1 MLDLGPLDLVVP
13 VIIIIIAIIYLPITF
28 VVLLGNLEFSKLTSR
43 HAFQQAWFERF
54 WVFFGSASK
63 PLFAKDVEATLDKVS
78 GVVLDVGTGSGDWLY
93 LFAPPRNK
101 HISTLILLEPNRNFH
116 EVLRLRAEKLGL
128 AGRYEIIDGGIKD
141 LERIGIQTGTIDT
154 ITTIHVLCSVEA
166 PQALIKELYAY
177 LKPGGQ
183 WLVYEH
189 IKIRNEKTL
198 AAHCQDLINIA
209 WPTFLDGCSLTR
221 NTEDLLLQA
230 GEWKSADLRPG
241 SKEGRFNQLPHTV
254 GCLVKRGS

>member
-13 VIIIIIAIIYLPITF
+13 VIILIITIIYLPITF
-28 VVLLGNLEFSKLTSR
+28 VVLLGNLKFSQLTTR

-63 PLFAKDVEATLDKVS
+63 PLFAKDVEATLAEAN

-116 EVLRLRAEKLGL
+116 GVLRMRAEKLGL
-128 AGRYEIIDGGIKD
+128 ADRCDIIDGGVKD

-154 ITTIHVLCSVEA
+154 ITTVHVLCSVEA

-198 AAHCQDLINIA
+198 AAHWQGESVGRNRVTLYDCIKDALLIN
-209 WPTFLDGCSLTR
+209 S
-221 NTEDLLLQA
+221 
-230 GEWKSADLRPG
+230 
-241 SKEGRFNQLPHTV
+241 
-254 GCLVKRGS
+254 

>member
-1 MLDLGPLDLVVP
+1 MVSNIL
-13 VIIIIIAIIYLPITF
+13 
-28 VVLLGNLEFSKLTSR
+28 
-43 HAFQQAWFERF
+43 HC
-54 WVFFGSASK
+54 
-63 PLFAKDVEATLDKVS
+63 DVSWD
-78 GVVLDVGTGSGDWLY
+78 GDWLY

-116 EVLRLRAEKLGL
+116 GVLRMRAEKLGL

-154 ITTIHVLCSVEA
+154 ITTVHVLCSVEA
-166 PQALIKELYAY
+166 PQALVKELYAY

-198 AAHCQDLINIA
+198 AAHCQGEKKSRHPLR
-209 WPTFLDGCSLTR
+209 LYERCST
-221 NTEDLLLQA
+221 N
-230 GEWKSADLRPG
+230 KFI
-241 SKEGRFNQLPHTV
+241 KI
-254 GCLVKRGS
+254 

>member
-13 VIIIIIAIIYLPITF
+13 VIILIITIIYLPITF
-28 VVLLGNLEFSKLTSR
+28 VVLLGNLKFSQLTTR

-63 PLFAKDVEATLDKVS
+63 PLFAKDVEATLAEAN

-116 EVLRLRAEKLGL
+116 GVLRMRAEKLGL
-128 AGRYEIIDGGIKD
+128 ADRCDIIDGGIKD

-154 ITTIHVLCSVEA
+154 ITTVHVLCSVEA
-166 PQALIKELYAY
+166 PQALIKGLYAY

-198 AAHCQDLINIA
+198 AAHWQGESVGRNRVTLYDCIKDALLIN
-209 WPTFLDGCSLTR
+209 S
-221 NTEDLLLQA
+221 
-230 GEWKSADLRPG
+230 
-241 SKEGRFNQLPHTV
+241 
-254 GCLVKRGS
+254 